1 MGHSPL
7 TIMLVEDDA
16 LIALDLVDALEAAGY
31 EVLGPF
37 TKTSEA
43 LRLLQQRP
51 PSLAILDPLLREGF
65 CVDLAGELRRRG
77 VPFLV
82 HSSLQQDEPLANGF
96 RGVPWL
102 MKPVLPSALIHVVRE
117 LARSVAAYARDPR
130 ETDLIPAP
138 WESIPTSASSNPFVR
153 KLEGFASL
161 SDADR
166 AMLER
171 ISAHPRTVAPAT
183 TLIEEGDEP
192 RGVYLVMSGIAC
204 RYKQRADGTRQIT
217 ALLLPGD
224 TCDLDVAL
232 LDELDHAIT
241 TLSTCSVVRIPFA
254 DMRDLVG
261 RHPTIAKALRISTL
275 ADEATLREWL
285 VNLGCRSAIER
296 IAHLFCE
303 VLVRLHAVGLATEDT
318 CELPLTQSHIAD
330 TTGVT
335 AVHVNRSLKE
345 LRRRGLIELHGRT
358 LKILDGSG
366 LKALGE
372 FKANYLHLKN
382 RAVA

>member
-16 LIALDLVDALEAAGY
+16 LIALDLVDALEDAGY

-37 TKTSEA
+37 TKTAEA
-43 LRLLQQRP
+43 LRLLQQRR

-65 CVDLAGELRRRG
+65 CVDLAGELRRLG

-82 HSSLQQDEPLANGF
+82 HSSLQEDDPLANGF

-102 MKPVLPSALIHVVRE
+102 AKPVLPSTLIHGIRE

-130 ETDLIPAP
+130 ENDLIPAS
-138 WESIPTSASSNPFVR
+138 WESIPTSASSNPFIR

-161 SDADR
+161 SDTDR
-166 AMLER
+166 ATLER
-171 ISAHPRTVAPAT
+171 ISAHPRTVVPGT
-183 TLIEEGDEP
+183 ILVEEGDEP

-204 RYKQRADGTRQIT
+204 RYKQRANGTRQIT
-217 ALLLPGD
+217 AFLLPGD
-224 TCDLDVAL
+224 SCDLDVAR
-232 LDELDHAIT
+232 LDQMDHAIT
-241 TLSTCSVVRIPFA
+241 TLSTCTVVRIPFDA
-254 DMRDLVG
+254 VRDLVSQ
-261 RHPTIAKALRISTL
+261 HPTIAGALRMSTL

-285 VNLGCRSAIER
+285 VNVGCRSSIER

-303 VLVRLHAVGLATEDT
+303 LFIRLQTVGLATEDT
-318 CELPLTQSHIAD
+318 CELPLTQAQIAD
-330 TTGVT
+330 TTGVST
-335 AVHVNRSLKE
+335 VHVNRSLQE
-345 LRRRGLIELHGRT
+345 LRRRRLIELRGKT
-358 LKILDGSG
+358 LKILDARH
-366 LKALGE
+366 LKALAE
-372 FKANYLHLKN
+372 FKPNYLHLNN